1 MGSLRVEAA
10 NPSGWSYASAL
21 RSANLNP
28 FQYRILKGTKML
40 DPNHVLAEKLPLR
53 FKREDFDEQGELH
66 LGLVRADED
75 VDYGA
80 ASDDDD
86 RGAPQVPAPDLDD
99 AAMQCQDLFGRMASP
114 APTEV
119 DSSDDRLAVGFFTW
133 ARQQVEPAVGLT
145 DCEPER
151 QRAGK

>member
-1 MGSLRVEAA
+1 VEAA

-86 RGAPQVPAPDLDD
+86 RGAPQAPAPDLDD
-99 AAMQCQDLFGRMASP
+99 AAMQRQDLFGRMASP

-119 DSSDDRLAVGFFTW
+119 DSSDDRLAVGFFRW
-133 ARQQVEPAVGLT
+133 ARQQVEPAIGLT